1 MKPIQSLL
9 SDLPAGLMNSGY
21 SSPWNV
27 GCSPGSRAVVLTF
40 LSSAGT
46 FNSGVKY
53 KNVHDGH
60 PLNSQS
66 RTIAEKLLHICLL
79 HSF

>member
-27 GCSPGSRAVVLTF
+27 GCSPGAGLWF